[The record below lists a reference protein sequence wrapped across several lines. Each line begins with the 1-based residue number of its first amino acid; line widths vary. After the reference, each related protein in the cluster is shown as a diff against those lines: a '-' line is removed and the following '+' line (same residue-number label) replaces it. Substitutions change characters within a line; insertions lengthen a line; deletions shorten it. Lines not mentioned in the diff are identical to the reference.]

1 MRPLAITFAAAL
13 SCLVVPFLVGCGS
26 SDTSPSASATS
37 AVSSSSD
44 GLRWVEL
51 EVTVAGEPATMLVNA
66 NDYFDDLQASEDLS
80 SGDTTFA
87 ARTGPSL
94 NGGGGV
100 HILTPRG
107 NLDNPCSREAK
118 AACSRGGKL
127 DLACACDWVANN
139 CAGQERKVAEKFLG
153 CRRSRATHE
162 ITVELPAERA
172 TAGNDVVWEG
182 LRWAIVG
189 VGACF
194 ASGVCEVV
202 LAPVG
207 L

>member
-1 MRPLAITFAAAL
+1 MRPLAVTFAIVLSAL
-13 SCLVVPFLVGCGS
+13 AVPFLVGCGS
-26 SDTSPSASATS
+26 SDASTSASATS
-37 AVSSSSD
+37 AVSSASD
-44 GLRWVEL
+44 GIRWVEL
-51 EVTVAGEPATMLVNA
+51 EVTVGGERATMLVNA
-66 NDYFDDLQASEDLS
+66 DDYFDDLQASEDLS

-94 NGGGGV
+94 SNGGV

-153 CRRSRATHE
+153 CRRSRATHQ
-162 ITVELPAERA
+162 ITVELPAARA
-172 TAGNDVVWEG
+172 TTGNDVVWEG
-182 LRWAIVG
+182 LRWAVIG

-194 ASGVCEVV
+194 ASGLCEVI